1 MLSTFEIQN
10 TTRGRCIALYPGAFR
25 PPHRA
30 HFIAV
35 RHLLTLPEVDEVVVI
50 ISNRCRPIPG
60 TTLALD
66 ATIAQRI
73 WSIYLQ
79 GVEKVRV
86 EVAPHTAVGHA
97 FEYFD
102 HAEVEDTL
110 LFCLGETDISKG
122 DDRFRNLENLSN
134 QSGIQARLIQ
144 APTGSF
150 PIRSTSLRAALVQGA
165 KGRKEFIAALPPH
178 LTHKQREE
186 VWKVCREGMREL
198 SEDSKEKARTFINRI
213 GLGEIDELSCT
224 GHKKLDQVFRVRL
237 KDDRCLFVK
246 YAGDALGT
254 EELGNGQTLKPR
266 QRLSV
271 ERKGLKWLKAYM
283 KSDVEIPEVV
293 AFDKKTWTIVL
304 SEVCPNGHSLLEDLQ
319 NGIFNPT
326 IAGKASQFLAECHM
340 ISHPVPPLWGDVK
353 ADRQHWKRMLTLRST
368 ELPSAEFPKDLRS
381 HLTTLMLTSE
391 KAEENRFIHF
401 DFQPKNILVSGDSLG
416 VIDFEFSASIG
427 DPAHD
432 LGFFLGHY
440 IYWILASSTGNLW
453 EEAIQRLLHAYQL
466 GSGDL
471 WERMDFRVMAYTGA
485 TLLSIWTKER
495 SELTNNFLMTL
506 KQTGTVL
513 LAKGIEQ
520 RGAVERILYQTL
532 NDYSR

>member
-1 MLSTFEIQN
+1 MQPPQTN
-10 TTRGRCIALYPGAFR
+10 NRTMGRSIALYPGAFR
-25 PPHRA
+25 PPHTA
-30 HFIAV
+30 HYIAV
-35 RHLLTLPEVDEVVVI
+35 RHLLTLPHINEVVVI

-66 ATIAQRI
+66 AAIAQRI

-102 HAEVEDTL
+102 HAEVGDTL

-178 LTHKQREE
+178 LTDKQRGE
-186 VWKVCREGMREL
+186 VWKVCREGMREM

-224 GHKKLDQVFRVRL
+224 GHEKLDQVLRVRL

-271 ERKGLKWLKAYM
+271 ERKALKWLRAYM
-283 KSDVEIPEVV
+283 NSDVEIPEVV
-293 AFDKKTWTIVL
+293 AFDKKTWTLVL

-319 NGIFNPT
+319 NGIFNPS
-326 IAGKASQFLAECHM
+326 IARNASHFLAECH
-340 ISHPVPPLWGDVK
+340 IQPIPIPALWGNAK
-353 ADRQHWKRMLTLRST
+353 ADQHHWRRLLDLRT
-368 ELPSAEFPKDLRS
+368 VGPTFETFPKDIRENLEN
-381 HLTTLMLTSE
+381 LLLGSE
-391 KAEENRFIHF
+391 KATENRFVHL
-401 DFQPKNILVSGDSLG
+401 DFHPKNILVCRDKIG
-416 VIDFEFSASIG
+416 VIDFELSSSVG
-427 DPAHD
+427 DPAFD
-432 LGFFLGHY
+432 FGYFLGKY
-440 IYWILASSTGNLW
+440 MYWILTSSIDSSW
-453 EEAIQRLLHAYQL
+453 QEALQCTLQTYELVV
-466 GSGDL
+466 GDL
-471 WERMDFRVMAYTGA
+471 WKRMCSRMIAFTGA
-485 TLLSIWTKER
+485 TLLNPQVKDDRVLKRDVANRVTQAGIFLLDQGTREER
-495 SELTNNFLMTL
+495 EP
-506 KQTGTVL
+506 VRL
-513 LAKGIEQ
+513 LWE
-520 RGAVERILYQTL
+520 AVNR
-532 NDYSR
+532 N